1 MGLYEHGPQFS
12 HIILLVINPVSSHY
26 VSSFLWIRI
35 VACSNCF
42 LVSLLG
48 CAGVTFGQT
57 QKEGT
62 SPARIRWDW
71 RESNWWAPFFWLLP
85 IYGRCVRARMIQ
97 LFIPWSMVFFR
108 RTTFLFLILFYSC
121 QGHNL
126 WFSEA
131 GFFET
136 SLKLGPAKL
145 WWLTINYPAKCL
157 CWYTPFSGTP
167 KWMDIDP

>member
-48 CAGVTFGQT
+48 CAGVTFGKT

-108 RTTFLFLILFYSC
+108 RTTFLFFNPVLFMPGSQSLIFWS
-121 QGHNL
+121 GFL
-126 WFSEA
+126 WN
-131 GFFET
+131 FFET
-136 SLKLGPAKL
+136 RTRKIVMVNHQLSR
-145 WWLTINYPAKCL
+145 
-157 CWYTPFSGTP
+157 
-167 KWMDIDP
+167 